1 MKGKNAMPL
10 CYRYDLETLC
20 FVGAEEMVRD
30 TRESEVGGQD
40 IWVLPA
46 GCTKT
51 PPPEAKEGFKIKW
64 NGEKWYYKKD
74 PKTTFEIGETITDE
88 DMDEYTAAAQWC
100 NENGAMIEE
109 IGEKGENPRQFQI
122 KKFEITTEELKAQI
136 RSIRNQYLEQTDKF
150 MLVDYPITDGEREQY
165 KAYRSYLRDF
175 TMAENWWE
183 AEPLTFEEWNKV
195 TSDTQVD
202 ETE

>member
-30 TRESEVGGQD
+30 TRESEVEGQD

-64 NGEKWYYKKD
+64 NGEKWFYKKE

-109 IGEKGENPRQFQI
+109 IGEKGKSPRQFQI
-122 KKFEITTEELKAQI
+122 KKFEITTEELKVQV
-136 RSIRNQYLEQTDKF
+136 RSVRNQYLGQTDKF
-150 MLVDYPITDGEREQY
+150 MLVDYPVTDGERELYKQY
-165 KAYRSYLRDF
+165 REYLRDY
-175 TMAENWWE
+175 TLMGNWWE
-183 AEPLTFEEWNKV
+183 SEPQKFEEWASSI
-195 TSDTQVD
+195 SDA
-202 ETE
+202 

>member
-1 MKGKNAMPL
+1 MPL

-30 TRESEVGGQD
+30 TLESEREGRD

-46 GCTKT
+46 ECTKT

-64 NGEKWYYKKD
+64 NGEKWFYKKE
-74 PKTTFEIGETITDE
+74 PKTTFEIGETITNE

-109 IGEKGENPRQFQI
+109 IGEKGKSPRQFRI
-122 KKFEITTEELKAQI
+122 KKFEITTEELKAQV
-136 RSIRNQYLEQTDKF
+136 RSVRNQYLRQTDKF
-150 MLVDYPITDGEREQY
+150 MLVDYPITSTQKAKYKQY
-165 KAYRSYLRDF
+165 RVYLRDYPDSSEDWF
-175 TMAENWWE
+175 EH
-183 AEPLTFEEWNKV
+183 EPMSFDEWS
-195 TSDTQVD
+195 TSQT
-202 ETE
+202 TA